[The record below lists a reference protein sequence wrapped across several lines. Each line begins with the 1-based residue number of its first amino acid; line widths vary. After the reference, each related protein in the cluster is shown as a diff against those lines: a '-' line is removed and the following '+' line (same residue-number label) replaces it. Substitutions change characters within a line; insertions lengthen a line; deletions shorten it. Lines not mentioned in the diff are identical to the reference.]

1 MNVSIFSLRPK
12 GLLMRSAASLQET
25 EEMCN
30 REPIKMKK
38 SMSERIRTGVG
49 VFRNH
54 SDGGFSNS
62 TGESLVDPV
71 CGSDDD
77 FNKVQGPYQKK
88 PKRRGKKNA
97 KSRIGKL
104 FRVKRSGKSRTI
116 QNGEDSRDDQNTS
129 SFEITSHMD
138 SQEFSQEDVAES
150 RMDNHDITQQDIAQW
165 VREQRSIK
173 ANKDSVAFSSNTKSK
188 RTTHSKKKEK
198 KSKESLSYATE
209 TEKPPSLLV
218 VDESIKISSTSMLST
233 PDFEVMPQDISDD
246 IEDQSQVSTT
256 KAFKPESQSS
266 RSIKSRDSKLQSHTI
281 KPSKPESQSSRSIK
295 SKDSKLQEL
304 TVKPSKPPSQSSR
317 STKSRES
324 KAQSHSIK
332 PSKPESQ
339 SSRSIKS
346 KDSKAQSPT
355 AKPSTPHPE
364 ELQISRSMESQ
375 SSPLNR
381 SATRRRPRNHRA
393 KNELDVT
400 DHTSTS
406 VQDEDLH
413 DSRTKTTNRQEEVL
427 TAKHSP
433 SSPYIA
439 AAEDIVNP
447 RRRYPSKK
455 HLRKGTRQKHTAERK
470 VRSTRIDFAGEVS
483 ASENAIPKS
492 TDANIVSE
500 INRLGSVV
508 DIMMKWMAMY
518 EKQTECLIQ
527 ASLAEKDL
535 TVTKLDPPTR
545 NELPPQDW
553 IRKLEEMQR
562 GYRRQLTAT
571 KKQLKDLQQDQQ
583 AMRNRRIVKNYEE
596 RLKLRNTSLPSTRN
610 NFAEKTVHPAVLRSQ
625 SNRPRSYQ
633 SISHRSASNR
643 TRSSHSRSNHSG
655 SNRSVLSTNK
665 SIGEESSVCYVY
677 IEDSNHTISTLSD
690 RSVSF
695 NPTVNV
701 ATTLSRHDMCPREK
715 FSYWAGDGD
724 EEITE
729 EMLTYLSEKWKVRN
743 LVHENEQEL
752 SSRVDTGGMG
762 APPFHLIS
770 DSIKGLLPPTKREG
784 NLGYTYT
791 IGIQD

>member
-12 GLLMRSAASLQET
+12 GRLRRSAASLQET

-54 SDGGFSNS
+54 SGGSFTNI
-62 TGESLVDPV
+62 TEETLVDPI
-71 CGSDDD
+71 CSSDDD
-77 FNKVQGPYQKK
+77 TNKVQVPYQKK

-116 QNGEDSRDDQNTS
+116 QNDEESRDEQNTS

-138 SQEFSQEDVAES
+138 SQDFSQVNVAES
-150 RMDNHDITQQDIAQW
+150 QMDNHDITQEGIAQW

-173 ANKDSVAFSSNTKSK
+173 ANNDSVSSSSNTKSK
-188 RTTHSKKKEK
+188 RKTHSKKKEK
-198 KSKESLSYATE
+198 QSKESLSYAKE
-209 TEKPPSLLV
+209 TGKPPSFLV
-218 VDESIKISSTSMLST
+218 VDESMRISSTSLLST
-233 PDFEVMPQDISDD
+233 PDFEVTPQDISDD
-246 IEDQSQVSTT
+246 IEDQSQVSAT
-256 KAFKPESQSS
+256 KASKPPSQSS
-266 RSIKSRDSKLQSHTI
+266 RSIKSKDSKAQELTD
-281 KPSKPESQSSRSIK
+281 KPSEPPSQSSRSIK
-295 SKDSKLQEL
+295 SKDSKLQ
-304 TVKPSKPPSQSSR
+304 
-317 STKSRES
+317 
-324 KAQSHSIK
+324 
-332 PSKPESQ
+332 
-339 SSRSIKS
+339 
-346 KDSKAQSPT
+346 SPT
-355 AKPSTPHPE
+355 AKTE

-375 SSPLNR
+375 PSPLNR
-381 SATRRRPRNHRA
+381 STTRRRPRNHHA

-413 DSRTKTTNRQEEVL
+413 DSRTKTTNRQEESL
-427 TAKHSP
+427 SAKHST
-433 SSPYIA
+433 SSSYIA
-439 AAEDIVNP
+439 AAEDTVNP

-455 HLRKGTRQKHTAERK
+455 HRRKGTRQKHTAERK
-470 VRSTRIDFAGEVS
+470 VRSTQIDFAGEVS

-492 TDANIVSE
+492 KDANIVAE

-508 DIMMKWMAMY
+508 DIMVKRMAMY

-527 ASLAEKDL
+527 ASLAENDI
-535 TVTKLDPPTR
+535 TNQPMNASTKLEPPTR
-545 NELPPQDW
+545 NALPPQDW
-553 IRKLEEMQR
+553 IRKLEGMQR
-562 GYRRQLTAT
+562 GYRRRLTAT
-571 KKQLKDLQQDQQ
+571 KKQLKVLQQDQQ
-583 AMRNRRIVKNYEE
+583 AMQNRKIVKSYEE

-610 NFAEKTVHPAVLRSQ
+610 NVAEKTVHPDVLRTQ
-625 SNRPRSYQ
+625 SNRPRWYQ
-633 SISHRSASNR
+633 SNSRRSTSNR

-655 SNRSVLSTNK
+655 SNRSLLSTNK
-665 SIGEESSVCYVY
+665 SISEESSTCHVLLN
-677 IEDSNHTISTLSD
+677 IEDSNHTTSTLSD

-724 EEITE
+724 DEMTD

-752 SSRVDTGGMG
+752 SSRVDPGGKE

-770 DSIKGLLPPTKREG
+770 ESIKGLLPPTEREG